1 MRKALNSL
9 LALIVSALI
18 ISTIISFFMRDS
30 FETLPVKSASTPVKL
45 TRRMQETTFTVS
57 AEYVSRYDYNW
68 LADKLHILRDH
79 AGRRMLPVPVN
90 FYLSNN
96 LTFAEYPLTAMDVLD
111 SDCNPRAEK
120 IAATRRYLKS
130 LQVVNNENKKV
141 GLHLASFRSIPE
153 AVTLRYTD
161 TAARAAKCLG
171 AQLVALGEISFL
183 QDSAS
188 LVLPAFQALRV
199 NLAPYERAQLIAQAG
214 RNIYAAI
221 AEAYKKNPA
230 HKVRVLITN
239 TVPYAQAQS
248 LPFAELAG
256 QFVGLSPDEL
266 NAIKNA
272 AVAANGT
279 IVAVPDLQKRIEI
292 GLDTSVVWQLWQ
304 TPKIPYFKDA
314 SGEPLLYEDMI
325 LSLRRSLTDSD
336 GAGVLQNRKLKAIY
350 ASYARDNDE
359 KRKWGESINLPYQ
372 RSSTERLMKLQVQM
386 LLDTYDFSAIGLES
400 ETYIALEM
408 PARQKF
414 PLLHMTVRPLARK
427 LGFDEKK
434 DGSDISEI
442 EKSLLLIRN
451 SLAQAGK

>member
-57 AEYVSRYDYNW
+57 SEYVSRYDYNW

-90 FYLSNN
+90 FYLSNG
-96 LTFAEYPLTAMDVLD
+96 LTFAEYPLAAMDVLD
-111 SDCNPRAEK
+111 NDCNPRADK
-120 IAATRRYLKS
+120 IASTRRYLKS
-130 LQVVNNENKKV
+130 LQVVNNEGKKV
-141 GLHLASFRSIPE
+141 GLHLASFRAIPE
-153 AVTLRYTD
+153 AVTLHYTD
-161 TAARAAKCLG
+161 TSARAAKCLG

-199 NLAPYERAQLIAQAG
+199 NLAPYEREQLIGQAG

-221 AEAYKKNPA
+221 AEAYKRNPA

-272 AVAANGT
+272 ALAANGT
-279 IVAVPDLQKRIEI
+279 IAAVPDLQKRIEI

-304 TPKIPYFKDA
+304 TAKIPYFKDA

-325 LSLRRSLTDSD
+325 LALRRSLTDSD
-336 GAGVLQNRKLKAIY
+336 AAGVLQNRKLKAIY
-350 ASYARDNDE
+350 ASYTRDNDE

-386 LLDTYDFSAIGLES
+386 LMDTYDF
-400 ETYIALEM
+400 
-408 PARQKF
+408 R
-414 PLLHMTVRPLARK
+414 R
-427 LGFDEKK
+427 
-434 DGSDISEI
+434 
-442 EKSLLLIRN
+442 
-451 SLAQAGK
+451 